1 MSGSLNKVMIIGN
14 LGADPEIRHMQDG
27 RPVANLNIATNE
39 RWKDRDGNNQE
50 RTEWHRLVVFGGL
63 ADVVSKYMK
72 KGDTAYF
79 EGRIQ
84 TRKWNDNNG
93 QERYTTEIV
102 VDQGGAM
109 QMLGKRS
116 GGSDYSQDMSSSSSG
131 GGYDQ
136 TPPAASKTPKVSD
149 DAPFDDEIPF

>member
-102 VDQGGAM
+102 VDQGGVM
-109 QMLGKRS
+109 QMLGKRT
-116 GGSDYSQDMSSSSSG
+116 GGGDYSQDTANNSAG
-131 GGYDQ
+131 FDQ
-136 TPPAASKTPKVSD
+136 TPPPAAGKTPKVSD